1 MRQVILTAGTIK
13 SNGTIES
20 TGRIKAGE
28 YLHLNGQATLNAKCT
43 PNGLVGRDS
52 TGRVLSCV
60 NGIWKNNNS
69 TLRNMTWMLTG
80 GKNYGNACQIY
91 LNNSGLASQGWMLTG
106 SDACTEDDDRCTI
119 DNLKCYAVKL
129 AN

>member
-1 MRQVILTAGTIK
+1 MDAYR
-13 SNGTIES
+13 
-20 TGRIKAGE
+20 R
-28 YLHLNGQATLNAKCT
+28 
-43 PNGLVGRDS
+43 
-52 TGRVLSCV
+52 
-60 NGIWKNNNS
+60 
-69 TLRNMTWMLTG
+69 
-80 GKNYGNACQIY
+80 KNYGNACQIY